1 MNLFSDIEKSKV
13 LLIGHDTRGESL
25 KDWLINQI
33 TYSVICPN
41 SDIKSFIRN
50 EKLDNIISDKEFT
63 SSVVFNTMDL
73 KIPLDNET
81 INYILDNI
89 KNKKIII
96 VSQLYTSSQLGEMNF
111 YGGSRPLFISDLA
124 IVIKNNELNVIKNRH
139 GENYVVKIDNYED
152 IKQKSIL

>member
-33 TYSVICPN
+33 PHSVICHN

-73 KIPLDNET
+73 KIPLDNIYQRFKLIEET

-89 KNKKIII
+89 KNKK
-96 VSQLYTSSQLGEMNF
+96 
-111 YGGSRPLFISDLA
+111 
-124 IVIKNNELNVIKNRH
+124 
-139 GENYVVKIDNYED
+139 
-152 IKQKSIL
+152 